1 MDADDV
7 MIYSLLI
14 YFSLFVFLQLN
25 LKMLI

>member
-7 MIYSLLI
+7 TIYSLLI